1 MISST
6 SSRSKAHVFAA
17 VLAVSAVACFSSGRA
32 PAQELVAKAPAPPP
46 APLMPITLAGD
57 AGRGVVLATTCGG
70 CHGVPGSHNVYP
82 SYHVPK
88 LGGQNPGYIVAALKA
103 YKAGERN
110 HATMKAIASSLSEQ
124 DMADLAAYYAD
135 AGKK

>member
-1 MISST
+1 MNF
-6 SSRSKAHVFAA
+6 RSLTIVGLFA
-17 VLAVSAVACFSSGRA
+17 VLASVATPL
-32 PAQELVAKAPAPPP
+32 PAEGDPA
-46 APLMPITLAGD
+46 AGKNKTSMC
-57 AGRGVVLATTCGG
+57 AG
-70 CHGVPGSHNVYP
+70 CHGIPGFRAAYP
-82 SYHVPK
+82 ETYQVPK

-110 HATMKAIASSLSEQ
+110 HAAMKAIASSLTEQ

>member
-1 MISST
+1 MKF
-6 SSRSKAHVFAA
+6 RSLTIVGLFVALASMAA
-17 VLAVSAVACFSSGRA
+17 SLLAEGD
-32 PAQELVAKAPAPPP
+32 PA
-46 APLMPITLAGD
+46 AGMNKT
-57 AGRGVVLATTCGG
+57 AMCAG
-70 CHGVPGSHNVYP
+70 CHGIPGFRAAYP
-82 SYHVPK
+82 EIYHVPK

-110 HATMKAIASSLSEQ
+110 HPTMKAIASSLSEQ

>member
-1 MISST
+1 MNF
-6 SSRSKAHVFAA
+6 RSLTIVGLFT
-17 VLAVSAVACFSSGRA
+17 VLASVATPLLAEGD
-32 PAQELVAKAPAPPP
+32 PA
-46 APLMPITLAGD
+46 AGKNKTSMC
-57 AGRGVVLATTCGG
+57 AG
-70 CHGVPGSHNVYP
+70 CHGIPGFRAAYP
-82 SYHVPK
+82 ETYQVPK

-110 HATMKAIASSLSEQ
+110 HATMKAIASGLTEQ

>member
-1 MISST
+1 MNF
-6 SSRSKAHVFAA
+6 RS
-17 VLAVSAVACFSSGRA
+17 LAVAGLFAMLASVAVPLLAEGD
-32 PAQELVAKAPAPPP
+32 PA
-46 APLMPITLAGD
+46 AGMNKT
-57 AGRGVVLATTCGG
+57 AMCAG
-70 CHGVPGSHNVYP
+70 CHGIPGFRAAYP
-82 SYHVPK
+82 ETYSVPK

-110 HATMKAIASSLSEQ
+110 HPTMKAIASSLTEQ